1 MSPAISGLGI
11 ALPERRVTNEELA
24 ARIDTSDEWI
34 VARTGIRER
43 RAAGPGETT
52 ATLATAAGAAA
63 IGDAGLVAADIDVV
77 VVATSTPEQPLPAT
91 SAFVADA
98 LGMRSGAGAFDLG
111 AACSGFVYALVVAFS
126 LVSRRVGRHVLV
138 VGSETLTR
146 IVDPCER
153 STAVLFGDGAG
164 AVVVSGNAT
173 SDHDDHLLS
182 CDLGCDGSLVSL
194 LQIPAGGSRLPVSA
208 RTVADGQHWL
218 TMDGQEVFRRAVR
231 VVVDSARVTLERAER
246 TAADVDLFVPHQA
259 NARIIEA
266 VLDRLGLDPHRAV
279 LNIDRYGNT
288 SAASIPLALAEAR
301 LHGRLRPGDLVL
313 LSGFGAGMTWASA
326 LVRW

>member
-11 ALPERRVTNEELA
+11 AVPGTRVTNEDLTA
-24 ARIDTSDEWI
+24 QMNTSDAWI

-43 RAAGPGETT
+43 RVAAPGETT

-63 IGDAGLVAADIDVV
+63 IRDAGLVSSDVDV
-77 VVATSTPEQPLPAT
+77 LVVATSTPEQPLPAT

-98 LGMRSGAGAFDLG
+98 LGLRSSAGAFDLG

-126 LVSRRVGRHVLV
+126 LITRRVGRHVLV

-164 AVVVSGNAT
+164 AVVVSGDGFA
-173 SDHDDHLLS
+173 DHDDRLLS
-182 CDLGCDGSLVSL
+182 CDLGCDGSLASL
-194 LQIPAGGSRLPVSA
+194 LEIPAGGSRRPVSA
-208 RTVADGQHWL
+208 QTVADGGHFL
-218 TMDGQEVFRRAVR
+218 AMDGREVFRRAVR
-231 VVVDSARVTLERAER
+231 VVVDSARATLERAER
-246 TAADVDLFVPHQA
+246 TVGDVDLFVPHQA
-259 NARIIEA
+259 NARIIDA
-266 VLDRLGLDPHRAV
+266 VLDRLGLAPERTV
-279 LNIDRYGNT
+279 VNLDRYGNT

-301 LHGRLRPGDLVL
+301 DSGRLQAGDLVL
-313 LSGFGAGMTWASA
+313 LSGFGAGMTWGSA